1 VGRDAYLRRSPYVAS
16 LSLDSLPE
24 NWLCDA
30 QPFDC
35 TSFALHSP
43 YAGNTTGFCRGTSA
57 FAFSLLVLLFL
68 PHRGGDWAGDATW
81 AAMGHLG
88 DWRNAVMDPTTY
100 EGAAFE
106 VNYVKVWN
114 KTS

>member
-1 VGRDAYLRRSPYVAS
+1 MKWDEEGIAIYFF
-16 LSLDSLPE
+16 
-24 NWLCDA
+24 
-30 QPFDC
+30 Q
-35 TSFALHSP
+35 
-43 YAGNTTGFCRGTSA
+43 RGSIPDDISSGEPTPSTWGKPSA
-57 FAFSLLVLLFL
+57 FYGAGSCDPATAFGPQILTFDITI
-68 PHRGGDWAGDATW
+68 GGDWAGDATW